1 MTRTERDRSA
11 ALALSEANQAKAKL
25 ANDAFRV
32 EVVEDATGAVVKTIG
47 CVTQRQAERVEGGL
61 SINLNHERY
70 STRITTGD
78 AE

>member
-1 MTRTERDRSA
+1 MTRAERDRPA
-11 ALALSEANQAKAKL
+11 ALAASKASQAKAKL

-32 EVVEDATGAVVKTIG
+32 EVVEDATGAVVKAIG

-78 AE
+78 TA